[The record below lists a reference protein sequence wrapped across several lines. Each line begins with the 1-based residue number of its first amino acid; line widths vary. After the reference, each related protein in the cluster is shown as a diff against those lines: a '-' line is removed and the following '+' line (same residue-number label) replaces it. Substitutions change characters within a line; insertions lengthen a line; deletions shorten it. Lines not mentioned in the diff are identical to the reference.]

1 MYVCYLTGNN
11 VFRTFSI
18 QCIIPTLHDLPA
30 ARDYIRSRCEIEFEK
45 ENVSL
50 MKGIYVY
57 RNTSDNRDITLIVEH
72 YNVVRGE

>member
-1 MYVCYLTGNN
+1 MYICYLTGNN

-45 ENVSL
+45 ENVS
-50 MKGIYVY
+50 MIQGIHMY
-57 RNTSDNRDITLIVEH
+57 RNASNNLDITLIVEQ
-72 YNVVRGE
+72 YDIVKVE